1 MAAWHRIGTREELAQ
16 RGPFSVKLDRQQI
29 AVFFYEGR
37 FRAIGNR
44 CNHKGGPLCEG
55 RLRGEFVM
63 CPWHA
68 WEYSV
73 LTGKGP
79 PGYDEEAVPTFAVEE
94 RADGVYVDSEP
105 VTPRRLVKH
114 DPHPLSLLSDRAP
127 GPPRVLGISTTA
139 MDEVNPRFSTS
150 DHLLE
155 SALAHAGGSVGAETR
170 LLRLRDLQFRACE
183 GNYSKAAQACT
194 WPCAITE
201 RDPQD
206 QLTPVYEGLVQWCDV
221 VLIATPIRW
230 GQASSLYHRMAE
242 RLNCIQNQVTIHN
255 RVLIHRKVAAFI
267 ITGGQDNVQ
276 AVAGEMLTF
285 WSELGFLFPQ
295 FPFIAHS
302 RGWDAED
309 METNVR
315 LVRASTALS
324 LAAAE
329 LAERA
334 VDVWRVLCQHF
345 SDLEKP
351 MERSGRKA
359 QRLEGTA
366 APEA

>member
-1 MAAWHRIGTREELAQ
+1 MPTWHHLGTRAELETRA
-16 RGPFSVKLDRQQI
+16 PFAIKLDRQQI
-29 AVFFYEGR
+29 AIFLYQGV
-37 FRAIGNR
+37 FRAIGDS

-55 RLRGEFVM
+55 QVHGEYVM

-73 LTGKGP
+73 VTGKGP
-79 PGYDEEAVPTFAVEE
+79 PGYDEEAVPVFSVEE
-94 RADGVYVDSEP
+94 RTDGIWVDSYP
-105 VTPRRLVKH
+105 VTPRHLVRH
-114 DPHPLSLLSDRAP
+114 EPHPLTVITPRPVDA
-127 GPPRVLGISTTA
+127 PPRVLGISTTA
-139 MDEVNPRFSTS
+139 MDAVNPRFSTS

-155 SALAHAGGSVGAETR
+155 TALTHARTSLGADTK
-170 LLRLRDLQFRACE
+170 LVRLRDLQFRACE

-201 RDPQD
+201 RDPED
-206 QLTPVYEGLVQWCDV
+206 QLTEVYAGLVQWCDV
-221 VLIATPIRW
+221 LLLSTPIRW
-230 GQASSLYHRMAE
+230 GVASSLYFRMTE

-255 RVLIHRKVAAFI
+255 RCLINDKVAGFI

-276 AVAGEMLTF
+276 GVAGQLMTF
-285 WSELGFLFPQ
+285 WAELGFVFPQ

-309 METNVR
+309 MEVNVR
-315 LVRASTALS
+315 QVRASEALG

-334 VDVWRVLCQHF
+334 VMQWKELAKHVGATR
-345 SDLEKP
+345 KP

-359 QRLEGTA
+359 QRLIN
-366 APEA
+366 P